1 MLLLPSLTDYFS
13 WVVVGGCY
21 CGCLQEVELFC
32 AQKIVTFLKVRK
44 WKRQLPLRLG
54 TLNSEGLKN
63 NHLVRKLEKH
73 QQICT
78 LDQHIEEQF
87 GGGCLLACII
97 AWVRPSA

>member
-1 MLLLPSLTDYFS
+1 MEKAAAPAAWNPQF
-13 WVVVGGCY
+13 GGCRVD
-21 CGCLQEVELFC
+21 L
-32 AQKIVTFLKVRK
+32 
-44 WKRQLPLRLG
+44 
-54 TLNSEGLKN
+54 GLKN
-63 NHLVRKLEKH
+63 NHVVRKLEKR